1 MELFLTEFSKWRV
14 SQNIR
19 YKICRPPGGVGGHF
33 FSKRRYMKSKLEIE
47 TRNRRSKS
55 KLEIRNRSSK
65 LKLEIDARNPKSKLE
80 IETRNRRSK
89 SKLEIRNRRSKSK
102 LKIEHKKFSEF
113 IFRIIYAIFRTLMF
127 GMIGGV
133 CITGMLGFGAVI
145 GIEQFKIPFL
155 WLTAI
160 GTIVTILLGIDAVFF
175 SWVQTSV
182 RKIGLILKLTL

>member
-33 FSKRRYMKSKLEIE
+33 FSKRRYM
-47 TRNRRSKS
+47 
-55 KLEIRNRSSK
+55 
-65 LKLEIDARNPKSKLE
+65 KSKLE